1 MKHKYESEGEKFD
14 LEEACTQ
21 GLRKPILE
29 CLEVDKLN
37 KIIEHISNA
46 QLISIENMVG
56 KEKVSNEEQLYLS
69 LQTEIYSHIS

>member
-1 MKHKYESEGEKFD
+1 MRSLILKKHAHKAYEN
-14 LEEACTQ
+14 LYLNA
-21 GLRKPILE
+21 
-29 CLEVDKLN
+29 LEVDKLN
-37 KIIEHISNA
+37 KNIEHISNA